1 MSPVLYTLLGAP
13 SKSDQFGEHA
23 ATHKTALNMTTA
35 GPRNESTTVMNDI
48 HRANFVWPEDPVD
61 EMPVK

>member
-13 SKSDQFGEHA
+13 SKSDQFGEH
-23 ATHKTALNMTTA
+23 TTTIHPA
-35 GPRNESTTVMNDI
+35 VDMVTRGSRNDSTTVMNDI

-61 EMPVK
+61 EIPVK